1 MEFDE
6 SNHDGFVIKHTLAN
20 LSVRSSR
27 NKRKGPPGTD
37 IQAHDEF
44 KTPIIMQCVETSS

>member
-6 SNHDGFVIKHTLAN
+6 SNHDGLVIKQTLAN
-20 LSVRSSR
+20 LSVRSS
-27 NKRKGPPGTD
+27 KKQAKGAAGD

-44 KTPIIMQCVETSS
+44 KTPIIMQCVETPS